1 MDSIAQNKMEK
12 CLNEL
17 KSLPRVEIHKRHRV
31 GDRHLEYLSEEHYWE
46 LFDWEMYVNHWEFI
60 EAWGLEMNAQSYGRW
75 VSTYKPPCWFALKIK
90 L

>member
-1 MDSIAQNKMEK
+1 MEK

-17 KSLPRVEIHKRHRV
+17 KSLRRVEIHKRHRV

-90 L
+90 LL